1 MAPITNIKKK
11 KKKEKHPPFLKLIE
25 RGEYQDFTAFI
36 EEEKFSLEKK
46 IKIVELSVCQ
56 TPC

>member
-1 MAPITNIKKK
+1 MANI
-11 KKKEKHPPFLKLIE
+11 KKEKHPPFLKLIE